1 MTSVSFSKKM
11 SGMTQVLG
19 TCTFLTNLGNLV
31 QFGSENSSLSLD
43 RMPLV
48 GAGWGWQRSREGCEA
63 LVEPGAV
70 IENLPHQGLGI
81 MGRDFPS
88 SQPSREMQ
96 RTAWVSSTYPLCAV
110 TMANIPRAKENR

>member
-1 MTSVSFSKKM
+1 MTSVRKCPAWLRFW
-11 SGMTQVLG
+11 GPAL
-19 TCTFLTNLGNLV
+19 FLTNLGNLV
-31 QFGSENSSLSLD
+31 QFGLENSSLFLD

-63 LVEPGAV
+63 LVEPRAV

-96 RTAWVSSTYPLCAV
+96 RTAWVSSTNPLCAV